1 MKNLILFFLGSIII
15 TQSYSQDQKKWQG
28 KFEQLDYLLPTPNE
42 YRSGSGAPGPRYWQQ
57 KADYVI
63 DAEIDEPTNQL
74 HGKETI
80 TYYNNSPETISFLW
94 LQLDQNINKKENEDF
109 GSALGNLRDTL
120 TGLTMQYLVRPVE
133 FQAGCT
139 INSVTDK
146 TGKSLPITINN
157 TMMRID
163 LSTPLRA
170 GENFSFNISWSYAI
184 TDRGMFL
191 LSREG
196 YEHFPEDNN
205 NVYLIAHWF
214 PRMCQYDDFEGWQN
228 KQFQRLGEFALE
240 FGNYKVNL
248 TVPADH
254 IVGGTGSLINAKEV
268 LTPTELDRFEKSKSS
283 FDKPLI
289 IVSEE
294 EARAKEKTKSTTK
307 KTWRFQADNVRDVA
321 YASSRK
327 FIWDAQ
333 AVKLPT
339 NTLLAMSFYPK
350 EGLPTWSEE
359 STKAVKNAVEVY
371 SKNTFDYPY
380 PVAISVNTSNIGMEF
395 PMISFNGGRPRG
407 GKMSDQAK
415 AGMIGTI
422 VHEVGHNYFPMI
434 VSSDERQWMWMD
446 EGLNTFLQT
455 RTEMERYPQF
465 HHTEP
470 KDIVPFMKGDKS
482 AMRPVMTTSDNEML
496 RAFGNNFYQKPTV
509 ALTILRETV
518 MGHELFDRAFKEYAN
533 RWKYKHP
540 RPADL
545 FRTLEDVSAVDLDWF
560 WRGWFYGTDNVDL
573 ELSDV
578 KWYKLNAQVVDP
590 EKKNVTVKPGDLSSG
605 KNDAKNTDFST
616 GPLPLTVINTPDAN
630 YGQYL
635 SRLDD
640 NVVRKNLEG
649 KNLYQLK
656 FKNNGGLVSPI
667 IIEWTYKDGT
677 KEIEKLSAEIW
688 RLNEQEVTKIF
699 TKEKEVVGIV
709 VDPNAETADI
719 DTSNNTFPK
728 KQEVNKFDQL
738 KKEK

>member
-1 MKNLILFFLGSIII
+1 MKNLLFLFIALSFII
-15 TQSYSQDQKKWQG
+15 QSQAQDQKKWQG

-42 YRSGSGAPGPRYWQQ
+42 YRSGSGAPGPKYWQQ
-57 KADYVI
+57 KADYTI
-63 DAEIDEPTNQL
+63 DAEIDEPANQL
-74 HGKETI
+74 NGKETI
-80 TYYNNSPETISFLW
+80 TYYNNSPETLSFLW
-94 LQLDQNINKKENEDF
+94 LQLDQNVNKKGNEDF
-109 GSALGNLRDTL
+109 GNVFGNLRDTL

-133 FQAGCT
+133 FQAGCN

-146 TGKSLPITINN
+146 VGKSLPITINN

-163 LSTPLRA
+163 LSTPVKA
-170 GENFSFNISWSYAI
+170 GESFTFNVSWSYAI
-184 TDRGMFL
+184 TDRSMFL

-254 IVGGTGSLINAKEV
+254 IVGGTGSLINAKDV
-268 LTPTELDRFEKSKSS
+268 LSTTELSRFEKAKSSFEKPTVIVTEEEARTKEKSKS
-283 FDKPLI
+283 
-289 IVSEE
+289 
-294 EARAKEKTKSTTK
+294 AAK

-321 YASSRK
+321 YSSSRK

-339 NTLLAMSFYPK
+339 NTVLAMSFYPK
-350 EGLPTWSEE
+350 EGLPTWAEE
-359 STKAVKNAVEVY
+359 STKAVKNALEVY

-395 PMISFNGGRPRG
+395 PMISFNGGRPKNG
-407 GKMSDQAK
+407 TMSEQSK

-455 RTEMERYPQF
+455 RTEMERYPAF

-470 KDIVPFMKGDKS
+470 KDIVPFMKGDKNV
-482 AMRPVMTTSDNEML
+482 MRPIMTTSDNERLM
-496 RAFGNNFYQKPTV
+496 AFGSNFYQKPTV

-518 MGHELFDRAFKEYAN
+518 MGHELFDRAFKEYAT

-560 WRGWFYGTDNVDL
+560 WRGWFYGTDDVEV
-573 ELSDV
+573 ELSEV
-578 KWYKLNAQVVDP
+578 KWFKMNTAVNDP
-590 EKKNVTVKPGDLSSG
+590 EKKTVNVKPGDLSSS
-605 KNDAKNTDFST
+605 KDQKITDFSN

-630 YGQYL
+630 YGQVL

-640 NVVRKNLEG
+640 NTVRKNLDG

-656 FKNNGGLVSPI
+656 FNNNGGLVTPI

-677 KEIEKLSAEIW
+677 KEIEKF
-688 RLNEQEVTKIF
+688 RLKYGEAMNRK
-699 TKEKEVVGIV
+699 
-709 VDPNAETADI
+709 
-719 DTSNNTFPK
+719 
-728 KQEVNKFDQL
+728 
-738 KKEK
+738 

>member
-1 MKNLILFFLGSIII
+1 
-15 TQSYSQDQKKWQG
+15 
-28 KFEQLDYLLPTPNE
+28 
-42 YRSGSGAPGPRYWQQ
+42 
-57 KADYVI
+57 
-63 DAEIDEPTNQL
+63 
-74 HGKETI
+74 
-80 TYYNNSPETISFLW
+80 
-94 LQLDQNINKKENEDF
+94 
-109 GSALGNLRDTL
+109 
-120 TGLTMQYLVRPVE
+120 VRPVE

-139 INSVTDK
+139 ISSVTDK
-146 TGKSLPITINN
+146 LGKSLPITINN

-163 LSTPLRA
+163 LNTPIKA
-170 GENFSFNISWSYAI
+170 GESFTFNVSWSYAI
-184 TDRGMFL
+184 TDRSLFL

-268 LTPTELDRFEKSKSS
+268 LSSTEMERFEKSKSS
-283 FDKPLI
+283 LDKPMM
-289 IVSEE
+289 IVTEE
-294 EARAKEKTKSTTK
+294 EARTKEKTKSTAK

-327 FIWDAQ
+327 FLWDVQ

-339 NTLLAMSFYPK
+339 NTVLAMSFYPK
-350 EGLPTWSEE
+350 EGLPMWSEE
-359 STKAVKNAVEVY
+359 STEAVKNALEVY

-395 PMISFNGGRPRG
+395 PMISFNGGRPKNG
-407 GKMSDQAK
+407 TMSEQAK

-455 RTEMERYPQF
+455 RTEMERYPNF
-465 HHTEP
+465 HHTTP
-470 KDIVPFMKGDKS
+470 KDIVPYMKGDKNI
-482 AMRPVMTTSDNEML
+482 MRPVMTTSDDERLM
-496 RAFGNNFYQKPTV
+496 AFGQNFYQKPTV
-509 ALTILRETV
+509 ALTILRETI

-560 WRGWFYGTDNVDL
+560 WRGWFYGTDNVEM
-573 ELSDV
+573 ELSEV
-578 KWYKLNAQVVDP
+578 KWFKMNTAVNDP
-590 EKKNVTVKPGDLSSG
+590 EKKTMNVKPGDLTSS
-605 KNDAKNTDFST
+605 KDQKMIDFSN
-616 GPLPLTVINTPDAN
+616 GPLPLTVINTPDVN
-630 YGQYL
+630 YGQFL

-640 NVVRKNLEG
+640 NKVRKNLEG

-677 KEIEKLSAEIW
+677 KEIEKIAAEIW
-688 RLNEQEVTKIF
+688 RTNEQEVTKVF
-699 TKEKEVVGIV
+699 VKEKEVAGIV
-709 VDPNAETADI
+709 IDPNLETADVN
-719 DTSNNTFPK
+719 TENNAFPK
-728 KQEVNKFDQL
+728 KQEASKFDQL